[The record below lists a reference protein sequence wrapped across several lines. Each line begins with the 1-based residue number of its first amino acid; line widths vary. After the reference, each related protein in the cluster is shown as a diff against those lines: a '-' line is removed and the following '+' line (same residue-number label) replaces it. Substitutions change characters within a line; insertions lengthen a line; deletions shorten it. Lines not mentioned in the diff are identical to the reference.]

1 MMGRTLK
8 EGRYP
13 AEEGE
18 AALDE
23 FTLRNLDIPR
33 EIGTTFTLDGE
44 TFTLCGIVSEQ
55 PSALTQRMQ
64 VFVDPTRD
72 YGTNGRFLYVKFEE
86 SKDIYRQMSA
96 FADTF
101 GISKKE
107 IAANWELVG
116 VGSRFTAGKLPPG
129 SQPLLTSC
137 SCRRTHW

>member
-64 VFVDPTRD
+64 VFVDRH
-72 YGTNGRFLYVKFEE
+72 GIMG
-86 SKDIYRQMSA
+86 QMGD
-96 FADTF
+96 FCT
-101 GISKKE
+101 
-107 IAANWELVG
+107 
-116 VGSRFTAGKLPPG
+116 
-129 SQPLLTSC
+129 
-137 SCRRTHW
+137 